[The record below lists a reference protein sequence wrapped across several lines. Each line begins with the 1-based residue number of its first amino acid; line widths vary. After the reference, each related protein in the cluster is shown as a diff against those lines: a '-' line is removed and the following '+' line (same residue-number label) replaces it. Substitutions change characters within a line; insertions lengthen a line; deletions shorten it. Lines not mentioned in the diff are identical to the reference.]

1 MKRIS
6 VKFQQQEQTYRSLH
20 AAARSLLSSKGR
32 VFLLFLLFYKVLTN
46 FLFVPALQLIWA
58 LTLRF
63 APIRYLNNKTASRIF
78 VSPAIIGCIV
88 VLAVLAAFWSLYEI
102 AAMLQLLTRVRHG
115 EPLRVGAVFRDA
127 FRSLVRVFL
136 PQNLPLL
143 LYGLF
148 LRSYISLST

>member
-1 MKRIS
+1 MKQIS

-78 VSPAIIGCIV
+78 ASPAITSGASSCWRCWQPFG
-88 VLAVLAAFWSLYEI
+88 AC
-102 AAMLQLLTRVRHG
+102 TR
-115 EPLRVGAVFRDA
+115 
-127 FRSLVRVFL
+127 L
-136 PQNLPLL
+136 P
-143 LYGLF
+143 
-148 LRSYISLST
+148 RCCSY